1 MRIQSPN
8 RWIKSTSILVSSA
21 ILIVSAGCKAIER
34 AKDPSYTGP
43 FRTQFNFAIASGAE
57 TNQIR
62 RLVVLPL
69 LAGEPGSNE
78 SLDHGR
84 EIIQPLLLE
93 SLRKSP
99 RFEVVSHSGLSIP
112 RLRGGRGP
120 KVSETLPNAALDRL
134 YSDSGADAALFS
146 ELTAYQA
153 HPPLV
158 TGLRL
163 TLVRLS
169 DGAILWEFND
179 VFNSG
184 EPLTRNSARRF
195 LREKSGLESELDGT
209 SQILNSPRRFSE
221 YALSSALNTLPTCW
235 LK

>member
-1 MRIQSPN
+1 MSN
-8 RWIKSTSILVSSA
+8 RGTRAGILICITAA
-21 ILIVSAGCKAIER
+21 ILSTGCKAIER

-43 FRTQFNFAIASGAE
+43 FRTQFNFAVAPGAE
-57 TNQIR
+57 TNQLR

-69 LAGEPGSNE
+69 LGGGPGSNE

-93 SLRKSP
+93 NLRKSP
-99 RFEVVSHSGLSIP
+99 RFEVVGHSGLNVP
-112 RLRGGRGP
+112 RLRGGQGQ
-120 KVSETLPNAALDRL
+120 KVSETLPNAALARL
-134 YSDSGADAALFS
+134 AADSGADAALFS

-158 TGLRL
+158 TGLGL
-163 TLVRLS
+163 TLVRLA
-169 DGAILWEFND
+169 DGEILWEFND

-195 LREKSGLESELDGT
+195 LRDKSGLDSELDGPG
-209 SQILNSPRRFSE
+209 QILNSPRRFAE
-221 YALSSALNTLPTCW
+221 YALSSAFNTLPTSW